1 MAWTPASVR
10 PAASTRPEPPGP
22 SRASAASSSPWTVRF
37 PGCTWNP
44 AKSVPSYSTRAR
56 KRRGAPSRALIA
68 EPVLDEL
75 DLDDLGGITEPP
87 ANPHNP
93 GVARRAICI
102 FRRDLVEEL
111 VDHERL
117 VGELGNHLAPG
128 GEIAALGQ
136 GDHPLNTRADLLGLG
151 LGGLDLLVAQDR
163 HGQVLEQRQ
172 AGALLARQ
180 LASID

>member
-10 PAASTRPEPPGP
+10 PAPSTRLEPPGP

-75 DLDDLGGITEPP
+75 DLDDLGGIAEPP
-87 ANPHNP
+87 SDPHDP
-93 GVARRAICI
+93 GVARGAIGV

-117 VGELGNHLAPG
+117 VREFCNHLAPG
-128 GEIAALGQ
+128 GEITALGE
-136 GDHPLNTRADLLGLG
+136 GDHPLDARPDLLGLG
-151 LGGLDLLVAQDR
+151 LGGLD
-163 HGQVLEQRQ
+163 
-172 AGALLARQ
+172 
-180 LASID
+180 